1 MTATGRF
8 AGRVALVCGPGDGVS
23 RATALAFA
31 REGAAVLVAGP
42 DGERLAGTALL
53 VRDAGG
59 QAASVVADVVRDGS
73 DAAAR
78 MVAAAVERF
87 GVPDFVF
94 NDASVTG
101 PRDPGNGTGTG
112 TGRVEVDWAAAFAA
126 HLTGLFT
133 AMRHELAPMTALGRG
148 VIVNTVR
155 ATACTERLIGPGAYA
170 GYSAALA
177 TLTATAAHE
186 SAALGVRISL
196 AGSRTGS
203 GSGSGSGSDEELA
216 EQVLLLCADEND

>member
-101 PRDPGNGTGTG
+101 PRSPGTG

-196 AGSRTGS
+196 AGSRTAS

>member
-101 PRDPGNGTGTG
+101 PRNHGTG

-196 AGSRTGS
+196 ARSRT

-216 EQVLLLCADEND
+216 ERVLLLCADEND

>member
-73 DAAAR
+73 DARAAS
-78 MVAAAVERF
+78 VAAGGE
-87 GVPDFVF
+87 
-94 NDASVTG
+94 
-101 PRDPGNGTGTG
+101 
-112 TGRVEVDWAAAFAA
+112 
-126 HLTGLFT
+126 GL
-133 AMRHELAPMTALGRG
+133 
-148 VIVNTVR
+148 
-155 ATACTERLIGPGAYA
+155 
-170 GYSAALA
+170 
-177 TLTATAAHE
+177 
-186 SAALGVRISL
+186 
-196 AGSRTGS
+196 
-203 GSGSGSGSDEELA
+203 
-216 EQVLLLCADEND
+216 

>member
-8 AGRVALVCGPGDGVS
+8 TGRVALVCGPGDGVS

-53 VRDAGG
+53 VRAAGG

-78 MVAAAVERF
+78 MVSAAVERF

-101 PRDPGNGTGTG
+101 PRDLGTGTG

-196 AGSRTGS
+196 ARSRT

-216 EQVLLLCADEND
+216 ERVLLLCADEND

>member
-1 MTATGRF
+1 MTAAGRF
-8 AGRVALVCGPGDGVS
+8 AGRVVLVCGPGDGVC
-23 RATALAFA
+23 RATAVAFA

-42 DGERLAGTALL
+42 DEERLADTALL
-53 VRDAGG
+53 IREAGG
-59 QAASVVADVVRDGS
+59 QAGSVVADVVRDGS

-78 MVAAAVERF
+78 MVSAAVERF

-101 PRDPGNGTGTG
+101 PRNPGTGT
-112 TGRVEVDWAAAFAA
+112 RPVEVDWAAAFAA

-186 SAALGVRISL
+186 TAKRGVRISL
-196 AGSRTGS
+196 AGPRTGS

>member
-42 DGERLAGTALL
+42 DGEQLAGTAQL
-53 VRDAGG
+53 VRAAGG

-73 DAAAR
+73 DAAAL
-78 MVAAAVERF
+78 MVSAAVERF

-101 PRDPGNGTGTG
+101 PRDSGTGNGTGTG
-112 TGRVEVDWAAAFAA
+112 TGRVEVGWAAAFAA

-196 AGSRTGS
+196 AGHRT
-203 GSGSGSGSDEELA
+203 GSGSGSDEELA